1 MAQFFTDK
9 YLKYRA
15 ALQGRA
21 IDTDKPC
28 DQCGYNLRGLRYG
41 GVCPEC
47 GTPIR
52 FRRDAD
58 LAFDELPLPMIK
70 KFRLSTW
77 MATGAVGGV
86 LVVPVARYM
95 LPAAPGGY
103 EVAVIA
109 LIVLWFVAVWRLTE
123 PLDMPQAAIY
133 GLSKGSWL
141 RLLARWLQGG
151 WVLAAVAWKLAGATP
166 AVALAVT
173 AGGAV
178 LGLVGVI
185 ALAMHLARFAG
196 WVRDD
201 FAAKAFNLA
210 VFGIPFAVMLSLLI
224 PLVGVSFGVMRFIVI
239 PLVVVPFALL
249 LAASILAFPVGLLS
263 LNHALGWSVVHARA
277 RAERSR
283 ELHERMAPRP
293 APIPPPPDPIELA
306 EPSAD
311 PSPIQPVPSTN
322 VVVNGG
328 SS

>member
-1 MAQFFTDK
+1 M
-9 YLKYRA
+9 
-15 ALQGRA
+15 QGRA

-28 DQCGYNLRGLRYG
+28 YQCGYNLRGLRYG

-58 LAFDELPLPMIK
+58 LAFDELPLRMIK

-86 LVVPVARYM
+86 LVVPVAHYM

-123 PLDMPQAAIY
+123 PLDMPQAANY

-141 RLLARWLQGG
+141 RRAARWLQCG
-151 WVLAAVAWKLAGATP
+151 WVLAVVAWNLAAATP
-166 AVALAVT
+166 AVTLAVT

-178 LGLVGVI
+178 LGLVGVV

-224 PLVGVSFGVMRFIVI
+224 PLVGVSFGVMRFLVI
-239 PLVVVPFALL
+239 PLVVVPIALL
-249 LAASILAFPVGLLS
+249 LLASILAFPVGLLS
-263 LNHALGWSVVHARA
+263 LNHALGWSVVHAGA

-283 ELHERMAPRP
+283 ELHERMAARP

-311 PSPIQPVPSTN
+311 PPPIQPVPSTD
-322 VVVNGG
+322 VVMNGG

>member
-28 DQCGYNLRGLRYG
+28 DQCEYNLRGLRYG

-58 LAFDELPLPMIK
+58 LAFDELPLPLIK

-133 GLSKGSWL
+133 GLSKRSWL
-141 RLLARWLQGG
+141 RRAARWLQGG
-151 WVLAAVAWKLAGATP
+151 WALAAVAGKLAAATP

-178 LGLVGVI
+178 LGIVGVV
-185 ALAMHLARFAG
+185 ALALHLARFAG

-201 FAAKAFNLA
+201 FAGKAFNLA
-210 VFGIPFAVMLSLLI
+210 VFGIPFAVMLSMLVPLL
-224 PLVGVSFGVMRFIVI
+224 GVSFGVMRFVVI
-239 PLVVVPFALL
+239 PLVVVPIALL

-311 PSPIQPVPSTN
+311 PPPIQPVPSTN